1 MIPDAGRFAKRTVWW
16 AAPAS
21 RGIMPHVGMDRFFVM
36 AGSIIGLLGVGLGA
50 FGAHSLRGHFK
61 DHADLEAIYRT
72 ATEYQMVRNYL
83 PQMVDAVGGDFFLR
97 KPFDARLLIKLINE
111 ILIRWHISPAS
122 HSFLPGLIR

>member
-1 MIPDAGRFAKRTVWW
+1 
-16 AAPAS
+16 
-21 RGIMPHVGMDRFFVM
+21 MPHVVMDRFFVM
-36 AGSIIGLLGVGLGA
+36 AGSILGLLGVGLGA